1 MKILIKLVVR
11 FLCWAVAGLLF
22 AIILVKILNPS
33 LYHQGVGDLGRKH
46 GYYSFAVERYS
57 RAIHLNASSAG
68 AFNSRGVTRYYQ
80 GQLELAAED
89 YNRAIELDP
98 QYALAIKNRALV
110 LLALG
115 KAEEA
120 KRDYTLACILECCE
134 DFTRRCSE
142 LKLRCETG
150 ECTSLQT
157 AVKAGLCPEQ

>member
-1 MKILIKLVVR
+1 MKILKKLVVR
-11 FLCWAVAGLLF
+11 FLCWAVAGALF
-22 AIILVKILNPS
+22 TIILVKIVDPS
-33 LYHQGVGDLGRKH
+33 RYHQVVGDWERKL
-46 GYYSFAVERYS
+46 GYYAFAVERYS

-80 GQLELAAED
+80 GQFERAVED

-120 KRDYTLACILECCE
+120 GRDYALACNLGRCE
-134 DFTRRCSE
+134 DFTRRCSD

-157 AVKAGLCPEQ
+157 AVKAGLCPAQ